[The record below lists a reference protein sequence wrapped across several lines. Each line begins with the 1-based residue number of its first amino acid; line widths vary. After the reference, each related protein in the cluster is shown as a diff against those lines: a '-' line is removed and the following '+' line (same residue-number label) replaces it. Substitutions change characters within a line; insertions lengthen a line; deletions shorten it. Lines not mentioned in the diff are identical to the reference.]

1 MQNDYSYYTNS
12 PKTNVISVSHTL
24 FQKATF
30 CQSCFFDMYQD
41 FSRGN
46 GPFMSPLPTKLLM
59 NWEDITTD
67 HRDVPANFHGD
78 ETMFE
83 FCLLVFYVEQ
93 AVCFSSSASFPFL
106 QFPK

>member
-1 MQNDYSYYTNS
+1 MC
-12 PKTNVISVSHTL
+12 VCVSHTL
-24 FQKATF
+24 FQRATF
-30 CQSCFFDMYQD
+30 VSHASSTCIKILAG
-41 FSRGN
+41 GN

-83 FCLLVFYVEQ
+83 FCLLVFHVEQ

-106 QFPK
+106 QFPN